1 MWIFLSSWDNI
12 KFLKIQHHGVHC
24 KSVKS
29 DQHSI
34 GGTWSY
40 LFCVCYCLG
49 LNKLFYILN
58 GTDNY
63 YVLLNYYSE
72 MAWVCLEP
80 TRYLSG
86 AQKVNKILSIFIFC
100 NYQN

>member
-1 MWIFLSSWDNI
+1 M
-12 KFLKIQHHGVHC
+12 
-24 KSVKS
+24 KS
-29 DQHSI
+29 DHHNI
-34 GGTWSY
+34 GGTWSR

-49 LNKLFYILN
+49 LNKLFYILS

-72 MAWVCLEP
+72 KAWVCLEP

-86 AQKVNKILSIFIFC
+86 AREVYKILSIFIIC
-100 NYQN
+100 HYQNQIFIFG